1 MLKSLVLGLVLAGSQ
16 LGSALAFDHP
26 GSSPLFDRL
35 ENLRPFQ
42 VAQARSCKAA
52 STCREAVQMW
62 CGGYRRADGDS
73 DGIPCENV
81 CRSRSEVERIK
92 SEIGC

>member
-1 MLKSLVLGLVLAGSQ
+1 MLKSLFVGLVLTGSQ
-16 LGSALAFDHP
+16 LGAALAFDQS
-26 GSSPLFDRL
+26 GLSPLLDRL

-42 VAQARSCKAA
+42 VAQARSYKAA

-73 DGIPCENV
+73 DGILCENV
-81 CRSRSEVERIK
+81 CSSRSEVEKIK

>member
-1 MLKSLVLGLVLAGSQ
+1 MRKSLVFGLVLAGIQ
-16 LGSALAFDHP
+16 VGSALAFDQP
-26 GSSPLFDRL
+26 VSSPLLDRL

-52 STCREAVQMW
+52 GTCRVAVQMW
-62 CGGYRRADGDS
+62 CGGYRRADADS

-81 CRSRSEVERIK
+81 CSSRLEVERIK